1 MVFVPSGPCTFHP
14 VDLALITIW
23 ADGNIQAQLEG
34 TRRNKAVFL
43 KIGEK
48 MRSEGFH
55 RTGDQCR
62 LKIKGLRQEYKKITD
77 NNKTSGRGRKT
88 CKFYDRLNDILGH
101 RPASVPH
108 HLVTIGAS
116 IRSPSPGPST

>member
-1 MVFVPSGPCTFHP
+1 PWSGPS
-14 VDLALITIW
+14 VVIALITIW

-34 TRRNKAVFL
+34 TRWNKAVFL
-43 KIGEK
+43 RIGEK
-48 MRSEGFH
+48 MWSEGFH

-62 LKIKGLRQEYKKITD
+62 IKIKALRQEYKKITD
-77 NNKTSGRGRKT
+77 NNKTSGRARKT

-108 HLVTIGAS
+108 HLVAIGAS
-116 IRSPSPGPST
+116 NSSPTPEGKKKT